1 MFYKPVFKG
10 KKMKE
15 VTAKRKEGERQER
28 IQSILRAGGKLF
40 LKKGYINTTMRDI
53 CAEAELST
61 GAVYFYFKGKEEIYT
76 EICVESLNILFNLFE
91 EVEAKQKKPIDR
103 IFGFEKAVVKFYT
116 EHTERWK
123 MLSSGF
129 RNVGLAPELLN
140 RIEEVHIKIILTTE
154 ATISD
159 YLKEKKI
166 DNKYHSRE
174 ITMGLWAMVEGLLT
188 LQYQGH
194 FVHTK
199 MSLGDLMDLQFGI
212 YLEGL

>member
-1 MFYKPVFKG
+1 
-10 KKMKE
+10 MKE

-28 IQSILRAGGKLF
+28 IQSILRAGGMLF
-40 LKKGYINTTMRDI
+40 LKKGYVNTTMRDI

-61 GAVYFYFKGKEEIYT
+61 GAVYFYFSGKEEIYT
-76 EICVESLNILFNLFE
+76 EICVESLHILLQML
-91 EVEAKQKKPIDR
+91 EAVSKNNEKSADR
-103 IFGFEKAVVKFYT
+103 IFGIEKAVVKFYT
-116 EHTERWK
+116 EHRERWK
-123 MLSSGF
+123 MLTSGF
-129 RNVGLAPELLN
+129 RNVGLAPDLLN
-140 RIEEVHIKIILTTE
+140 RIEEVHIKTILTVE
-154 ATISD
+154 ATVSD

-174 ITMGLWAMVEGLLT
+174 ITMGLWAIVEGLSN

-199 MSLGDLMDLQFGI
+199 MSLGDLMDLQVGI